1 MSIFFLIK
9 KLILNFIFLKS
20 WIGVYVLDSVL
31 EFLRLS
37 LELNAPALQQRAL
50 TTVAYLGQLFNYN
63 VTNTAT
69 LFKVFSVFFLMF
81 N

>member
-1 MSIFFLIK
+1 M
-9 KLILNFIFLKS
+9 
-20 WIGVYVLDSVL
+20 LDSVL

-69 LFKVFSVFFLMF
+69 LFKVFFMFLMF